1 LILPFLLALLA
12 FGALLPI
19 VAPLLRGNRPVAP
32 RGSFD
37 QAVYRDQLRELDRD
51 IARGLIT
58 PADAATARLEIQ
70 RRLLAT
76 EKLPSGPSRLSR
88 SPALAFTLIALTA
101 FGSVGAYL
109 WLGAPGVPDEPFS
122 ERKNDTA
129 TDNQAK
135 ALENA
140 TAALAEKVK
149 QNPSDG
155 PSWVLYARGLA
166 MLRQFDKAE
175 DAYRH
180 ALALGQDRPDVQ
192 ADRAEVLVLQA
203 GGTVTPA
210 AEAALKQVL
219 AAEPSNGLA
228 RYYLAI
234 AALQAGEPKQAIDG
248 FQALL
253 AEQPA
258 DWPVRPQIALRI
270 ADAAR
275 AAGIPTPELSKGKPP
290 EPEAAKPAD
299 ADQQAMIRGMV
310 AQLAAKQQADP
321 TNLDG
326 WLRLGRAYSVLG
338 ESEKSADAYDQAARL
353 KPNDPSIPLQE
364 IRALLNGQPPTA
376 KLPERVVALLR
387 RVEMADP
394 DQPLALWYLGLA
406 AVQGGH
412 PDDARRYWERLLT
425 QIPAGSDDA
434 KMIQSAVDALAKR

>member
-101 FGSVGAYL
+101 FGSVGGYL
-109 WLGAPGVPDEPFS
+109 WLGAPGVPDEPFAD
-122 ERKNDTA
+122 RKNDTA

-140 TAALAEKVK
+140 TAALAAKVK
-149 QNPSDG
+149 QDPSDG

-180 ALALGQDRPDVQ
+180 ALALGQDQPDVQ
-192 ADRAEVLVLQA
+192 ADHAEVLVLQA

-219 AAEPSNGLA
+219 AADPSNGLA

-275 AAGIPTPELSKGKPP
+275 AAGIPTPELAKGKPA
-290 EPEAAKPAD
+290 EPEATKPAD
-299 ADQQAMIRGMV
+299 ANQQAMIRGMV

-338 ESEKSADAYDQAARL
+338 EADKSADAYDHAARL
-353 KPNDPSIPLQE
+353 KPDDLSIPLQE
-364 IRALLNGQPPTA
+364 VRALLNGQPPTA